1 MVHPLVSEAEVS
13 MAKAIESLKRDLA
26 TIRTGRASPGLVE
39 NLRVN
44 YFGVPTPLKQ
54 LAAISV
60 PEARLLV
67 IQPFDRNALTE
78 IERAITS
85 SELGLVPNSDG
96 RVIRL
101 NVPPPTEERR
111 RELTRLVRKRVEEGR
126 VTIRNVRRDTH
137 EKLRETEKAKE
148 ISQDDAKRATESLQK
163 VTDSFIAQADQ
174 VGQTKEA
181 ELLEV

>member
-1 MVHPLVSEAEVS
+1 MPHPVVSEAEAS
-13 MAKAIESLKRDLA
+13 MTKAIESLKRDLSG
-26 TIRTGRASPGLVE
+26 IRTGRASPGLVE

-67 IQPFDRNALTE
+67 IQPFDRTALTE
-78 IERAITS
+78 IERALTT

-111 RELTRLVRKRVEEGR
+111 RDLTKVVRKRVEEGR
-126 VTIRNVRRDTH
+126 VAVRNSRRDALD
-137 EKLRETEKAKE
+137 KLREAEKAKT
-148 ISQDDAKRATESLQK
+148 ISQDDMKRATEALQK
-163 VTDSFIAQADQ
+163 ITDTFIAQADQ
-174 VGQTKEA
+174 VGETKEA

>member
-1 MVHPLVSEAEVS
+1 MFHPLVTEAEAS
-13 MAKAIESLKRDLA
+13 MAKVIDSLKRDLA
-26 TIRTGRASPGLVE
+26 GIRTGRASPGLVE

-60 PEARLLV
+60 PEPRMLA
-67 IQPFDRNALTE
+67 IQPFDRNTLTE
-78 IERAITS
+78 IERAILT

-96 RVIRL
+96 RVVRL
-101 NVPPPTEERR
+101 NIPLPTEERR
-111 RELTRLVRKRVEEGR
+111 RELTRVVRKRVEEGR
-126 VTIRNVRRDTH
+126 VAIRNVRRDTL

-148 ISQDDAKRATESLQK
+148 ISQDDMKRATEALQRS
-163 VTDSFIAQADQ
+163 TDSFIAQADE
-174 VGQTKEA
+174 VGATKEA